1 MLINIMDHTP
11 EPTVAYVI
19 TDKRTH
25 KDFTTSTFSNYKR
38 TDAVKFFMSSLVYA
52 KIEDAC
58 YWCAE
63 LFCSDHAADVWAVII
78 QYYNKHIHIG
88 NPRIAVY
95 LENRYRYYESI
106 RDKYTIMPIQIR
118 NDGAARRLFAEII
131 FILCHATRKHALNPI
146 KIAAADFDMEYLKS
160 RFKAPSMIYAEPI
173 YHKNDPVEFI
183 IAINEFAYHISS
195 SSRNT
200 IMACY
205 WIEWIHE
212 FERRFGEEGAGGA
225 ALGRTRRVFICEP
238 RQFAPVDSKY
248 RTDVIWLI
256 WDAILFTVEE
266 EAPSR
271 TNGIIIQKVVQALL
285 ALYSIDYT
293 KGSYNK
299 RKNILYFVVNFLC
312 ETAAAQEALAEPIMR
327 PENRE
332 KCNAAIDNIYLIYKQ
347 IKESEQRGGIDY
359 LAVDNI

>member
-1 MLINIMDHTP
+1 MESESGDGYT
-11 EPTVAYVI
+11 I

-25 KDFTTSTFSNYKR
+25 KDFATSTFSNYKR
-38 TDAVKFFMSSLVYA
+38 TDVVKSFMNSLVYA

-63 LFCSDHAADVWAVII
+63 LFCSDHTSDVWSVII
-78 QYYNKHIHIG
+78 QFYNKHIHIG

-95 LENRYRYYESI
+95 LEHRYRYYETI

-118 NDGAARRLFAEII
+118 NDVAARRLFAEII

-146 KIAAADFDMEYLKS
+146 KIATDDFDMEYLKS

-173 YHKNDPVEFI
+173 YHKNDPAEFI

-212 FERRFGEEGAGGA
+212 FERRFGETGCGSGA
-225 ALGRTRRVFICEP
+225 AGKTRRIFACEP
-238 RQFAPVDSKY
+238 RQFAPVDAKY

-266 EAPSR
+266 EASAR
-271 TNGIIIQKVVQALL
+271 TNGVIIQKVVQALL

-312 ETAAAQEALAEPIMR
+312 ETTAAQEALAEPIIH

-332 KCNAAIDNIYLIYKQ
+332 KCSIIIDNIHIIYKQ
-347 IKESEQRGGIDY
+347 IKQSEQRGGIDY
-359 LAVDNI
+359 LTVDNI